1 MNPAERRRRA
11 STPLDSAWTR
21 STSSGPAPTGREADL
36 PRLPPPLPSCRDNRR
51 GRCAGCVH
59 VRARCVLARPCS
71 PRVCPCAAPNRA
83 EQAFRSTQHLCRLV
97 LITAATGAQGVS
109 MFARGVSMRRPLR
122 RPVLAPPSAAQ
133 VCPRAAPCAARSPE
147 HPCQLVLITAAAG
160 AQGVS
165 MFTHGRCARCV
176 HVHAGCVLP
185 QRRLGSTAEH
195 PGVERVRA
203 FAVGAARGVAAE
215 TRCPR
220 LSGKTPVQDAFASR
234 PAGRRSTT
242 PSPAV
247 RLDVGPRRLRQ
258 PSGRPDAGPPR
269 LRAEVETF
277 SCPVG
282 RRGLVLLRRRSPR
295 RRQQTSRWPRV
306 EPPIL
311 LIGGLSWHSR
321 SPPPSPARLPVRV
334 ASGGLLT
341 TIDVRRSGRDVVSSP
356 QARSFHASPQGTPI
370 R

>member
-1 MNPAERRRRA
+1 MRSSEPGGAGLPEY
-11 STPLDSAWTR
+11 SA
-21 STSSGPAPTGREADL
+21 P
-36 PRLPPPLPSCRDNRR
+36 LPPCSDNRCNW
-51 GRCAGCVH
+51 CAGCVH
-59 VRARCVLARPCS
+59 VRARCVHAPPLAP
-71 PRVCPCAAPNRA
+71 PCPCAAQRRP
-83 EQAFRSTQHLCRLV
+83 
-97 LITAATGAQGVS
+97 GVS
-109 MFARGVSMRRPLR
+109 SRGPLR
-122 RPVLAPPSAAQ
+122 GPESGASLSA
-133 VCPRAAPCAARSPE
+133 CSDNRR
-147 HPCQLVLITAAAG
+147 
-160 AQGVS
+160 
-165 MFTHGRCARCV
+165 GRCARCV
-176 HVHAGCVLP
+176 HVHARPVRKVCP
-185 QRRLGSTAEH
+185 CSR
-195 PGVERVRA
+195 RVRPSA
-203 FAVGAARGVAAE
+203 ASLGIDGGASRRRARQGVRR
-215 TRCPR
+215 RCRAGSRGGNEMPTALRQDAGPGR
-220 LSGKTPVQDAFASR
+220 LRQPSCWTPVQDAFASR